1 MQLFPGLSRA
11 EKLMLKAVG
20 VLVFS
25 PEVIQKFFFSNC
37 FGKFKS
43 VLFVLSVVFFS
54 FLPCIVNF
62 VIPVHS
68 CIVLNVLLLF
78 INI

>member
-11 EKLMLKAVG
+11 EKLMLKSVG
-20 VLVFS
+20 VFYFS
-25 PEVIQKFFFSNC
+25 REVIFSNC

-43 VLFVLSVVFFS
+43 VLFVLSVVFFFP

-68 CIVLNVLLLF
+68 CIIVLNVLLQF

>member
-1 MQLFPGLSRA
+1 MKKNFCLRLWVAFFLQKYSRSI
-11 EKLMLKAVG
+11 
-20 VLVFS
+20 FS
-25 PEVIQKFFFSNC
+25 SCI
-37 FGKFKS
+37 GKFKS
-43 VLFVLSVVFFS
+43 VVFVLGVF

-68 CIVLNVLLLF
+68 CIVLNVLLQF